1 MRYKLQPI
9 TRLTRYFS
17 PLRLHEGR
25 GKGGKRGQS
34 MLFVALMFVVLIG
47 VVGLAVDGAIAYAY
61 SVAVERG
68 AAAASL
74 AGAPYMPAQFNAP
87 SPNDAFDRAVAEAAR
102 NGYVNGQN
110 GAQVII
116 PNQSGAPTLSVTIK
130 QQVPTFFMQALGF
143 PSLTVS
149 RTAVAGYRPPIALGQ
164 PGAQLGSTVATL
176 GAGGNFYFPRFKGWD
191 NIRSEGDAFTPNPL
205 DNDSAG
211 AGTSTDVHQISDLKG
226 TEDPQVACNG
236 SGSLGAAWALPC
248 RGGFNTRIFVPANT
262 SAELDIYNASNAP
275 DFGTKGVDAN
285 GNPVANRNY
294 CDNSKN
300 VSTCNAH
307 NPPYWYHEDDNGA
320 QCPCKATQAKL
331 DSFNAAGYTLFKVN
345 DLFLRQNDS
354 ALVQTKILPI
364 DATNW
369 DGNNGGTGKG
379 ATTTPSYVNVNTDK
393 VITQTYVGG
402 ATGSAPLNMQMYHSW
417 TDINNYDGVASAP
430 AANADT
436 NLIQRKTAGGWA
448 DGQTLD
454 GGPNG
459 TTYRLRID
467 ALKYDG
473 TLSNSGHASK
483 GWAVR
488 AVTPNTST
496 PCVGCQVAAWQDV
509 TVYTPLDA
517 GTGVVP
523 MFELPKDYA
532 GATIDVDV
540 FDVGD
545 SGGNVNLS
553 ILDPSQGLAIAQ
565 TSPLSNLNIYN
576 MGINRFNA
584 DQTCASGC
592 VAHTGNQAPIPKAMG
607 PIAHSQAYQAT
618 YEAANSGYTDANGA
632 TGPEYQ
638 GSWIRIEIPI
648 PANYNPPAYPNDF
661 WKLQY
666 VNTGGASDT
675 FTFAVQAKGG
685 PVHIISS

>member
-1 MRYKLQPI
+1 
-9 TRLTRYFS
+9 
-17 PLRLHEGR
+17 
-25 GKGGKRGQS
+25 

-47 VVGLAVDGAIAYAY
+47 VVGLAVDGAISYAY

-68 AAAASL
+68 AAAAAL
-74 AGAPYMPAQFNAP
+74 AGAPYMPGQFNAP
-87 SPNDAFDRAVAEAAR
+87 SPTDAFDRAVAEAAR

-130 QQVPTFFMQALGF
+130 QRVPTFFMQALGVPAF
-143 PSLTVS
+143 LVS

-164 PGAQLGSTVATL
+164 PGAQLGATVATL
-176 GAGGNFYFPRFKGWD
+176 GAGGNFYFPRFKGW
-191 NIRSEGDAFTPNPL
+191 NNVRSEGDAFTPNPL
-205 DNDSAG
+205 DNGSAG
-211 AGTSTDVHQISDLKG
+211 AGTSTDVHQISDIKG
-226 TEDPQVACNG
+226 TEDSQVACNG
-236 SGSLGAAWALPC
+236 SGSLGASWALPC
-248 RGGFNTRIFVPANT
+248 RGGFNYRIFVPANT
-262 SAELDIYNASNAP
+262 SAELDLYNAADAP
-275 DFGTKGVDAN
+275 DFGTT
-285 GNPVANRNY
+285 RNF

-307 NPPYWYHEDDNGA
+307 NPPYYYHEDDNGA
-320 QCPCKATQAKL
+320 QCPCKATQSKL

-345 DLFLRQNDS
+345 DLFLRQNDQ
-354 ALVQTKILPI
+354 ALVQTKVLPI

-369 DGNNGGTGKG
+369 DGNNGGTGRG
-379 ATTTPSYVNVNTDK
+379 ATTTPSYVNVNTDAT
-393 VITQTYVGG
+393 ITQTYAGG
-402 ATGSAPLNMQMYHSW
+402 ATGAAPTNMAIYHNWS
-417 TDINNYDGVASAP
+417 DINNYP
-430 AANADT
+430 TANAT
-436 NLIQRKTAGGWA
+436 GLIQRKTAGGWVN
-448 DGQTLD
+448 GQTLD
-454 GGPNG
+454 GGPSG
-459 TTYRLRID
+459 TTYRLRVD

-473 TLSNSGHASK
+473 SVANTGSSSK

-496 PCVGCQVAAWQDV
+496 QCAGCVVAAWQDV

-565 TSPLSNLNIYN
+565 TSGLSNLNIYN

-592 VAHTGNQAPIPKAMG
+592 VAHTGNQAPIPKALG

-666 VNTGGASDT
+666 VNTGGAADT

-685 PVHIISS
+685 PVHLISS